1 MVGLSDGIVSSS
13 TQITEFGFAN
23 TSDINEVYIKNRL
36 PENSISSSIQII
48 NDGFVTTDST
58 ASFASKDAITG
69 SFTELSASI
78 AADIISNAGGVS
90 VVALGEATR
99 SLLEGGSFDVDG
111 NAVNLVSSST
121 QIQEGISD
129 AYISASAAASG
140 FSTGTESSHIPYLLI
155 VSESVNAFTQSIDS
169 RVTSIEDEAFL
180 LSLNTFTG
188 SFSSSVEGRETLLES
203 DVQNLNTFIVLVSSS
218 MEVRVTTLES
228 AGSGSGTQLEI
239 KDEYSVISQSYDFG
253 ETNLKLEAIEI
264 GGDSGNYTFKQV
276 SQSLDDRINAVNGV
290 SELSGLSDVGTIT
303 VDVAEGDILVYDSVA
318 QEFTHSQDLTGNYKI
333 TGSIDTKGPINVSGS
348 VTADSFIAG
357 DVGTPT
363 ISAATTLEIDAGNT
377 IQITTGGGGLIL
389 SSSADVRV
397 NHMLTLEKTIGNPS
411 ASPLTGSMMNSGSV
425 TEDSKLWF
433 FNGTEWKEISF
444 VS

>member
-1 MVGLSDGIVSSS
+1 
-13 TQITEFGFAN
+13 
-23 TSDINEVYIKNRL
+23 
-36 PENSISSSIQII
+36 
-48 NDGFVTTDST
+48 
-58 ASFASKDAITG
+58 
-69 SFTELSASI
+69 
-78 AADIISNAGGVS
+78 
-90 VVALGEATR
+90 
-99 SLLEGGSFDVDG
+99 
-111 NAVNLVSSST
+111 
-121 QIQEGISD
+121 
-129 AYISASAAASG
+129 
-140 FSTGTESSHIPYLLI
+140 
-155 VSESVNAFTQSIDS
+155 
-169 RVTSIEDEAFL
+169 
-180 LSLNTFTG
+180 
-188 SFSSSVEGRETLLES
+188 
-203 DVQNLNTFIVLVSSS
+203 
-218 MEVRVTTLES
+218 MEH
-228 AGSGSGTQLEI
+228 
-239 KDEYSVISQSYDFG
+239 
-253 ETNLKLEAIEI
+253 
-264 GGDSGNYTFKQV
+264 SGNYTFKQV
-276 SQSLDDRINAVNGV
+276 SQSLDDRINAVTGV